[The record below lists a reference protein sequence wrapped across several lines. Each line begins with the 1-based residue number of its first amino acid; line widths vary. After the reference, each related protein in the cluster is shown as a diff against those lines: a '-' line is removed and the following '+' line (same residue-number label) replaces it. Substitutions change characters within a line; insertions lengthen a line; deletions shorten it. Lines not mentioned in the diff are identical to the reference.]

1 MRLVA
6 VCCGVVLAVSLTAC
20 GQGKAGA
27 QQYRTH
33 VDACKLLKPETVAV
47 LSDDLPTTNTDWT
60 QPPAGTSDMST
71 CKRGFG
77 KAGDVVPHDYSKVPN
92 VPGKPAYRYITVE
105 TQRFADRGEQ
115 SGADRAR
122 YFLKSYATPADQVTG
137 TGEDFEEKYIT
148 FTPEGALS
156 HASLWAVDKNLV
168 VHVEYGGGNAR
179 SVPDGL
185 TENDARDGITRLA
198 TDAAAL
204 RPPCD

>member
-1 MRLVA
+1 MRLLA

-20 GQGKAGA
+20 GQGKAAA
-27 QQYRTH
+27 QQYRKH
-33 VDACKLLKPETVAV
+33 VDACKLLKPETVAA
-47 LSDDLPTTNTDWT
+47 LSADLPTTNTDWT
-60 QPPAGTSDMST
+60 QPAAGTSDMST

-77 KAGDVVPHDYSKVPN
+77 AVGDVVAHENSKVPN

-105 TQRFADRGEQ
+105 TQRFEDRDDQ
-115 SGADRAR
+115 PGADRAR
-122 YFLKSYATPADQVTG
+122 YFLKSYATSVDLVAPTAD
-137 TGEDFEEKYIT
+137 DFEEKHIT

-168 VHVEYGGGNAR
+168 VHIEYGGGNVR

-185 TENDARDGITRLA
+185 TENAARDGITRLA
-198 TDAAAL
+198 NDAAAL